1 MQSNLIAKICEIF
14 FRRISKML
22 ETRQLRLRPE
32 QKTLLLP
39 QGEYKRD
46 SIDNL
51 NKTLVVASDVT
62 ENVYTQLYGVIEHL
76 TALDQECSQYHGDQD
91 LNNEIIMAASMVN
104 HIQRRIDQK
113 LMDANPHIED
123 VQI

>member
-1 MQSNLIAKICEIF
+1 
-14 FRRISKML
+14 ML

-62 ENVYTQLYGVIEHL
+62 ENVYNQLYGVIEHL
-76 TALDQECSQYHGDQD
+76 TALDQECSQYQGDQD

-104 HIQRRIDQK
+104 HIQHQIDLK
-113 LMDANPHIED
+113 LMNVNPHIED